1 MEPLDAFIRVVRW
14 LSRVTG
20 VAAALLIALAVL
32 VICDMVIERYVFNL
46 NTIWQIDFVTYAIV
60 GATFIG
66 SPYVLMHRGHVNV
79 DILPMHSGPRFR
91 YWLALSTALLSL
103 AFCAVLWW
111 LCTRFWRRGGVLAL
125 VPREQPALFVTLREH
140 EEDERRSQQHG
151 HDAGCIGPLVP
162 LEERRLR
169 PGDDLVLDRRRI
181 A

>member
-1 MEPLDAFIRVVRW
+1 MDAFIRVVRW

-111 LCTRFWRRGGVLAL
+111 LCTRFWYEAWS
-125 VPREQPALFVTLREH
+125 QNW
-140 EEDERRSQQHG
+140 RS
-151 HDAGCIGPLVP
+151 DTVW
-162 LEERRLR
+162 RSRLWIAYLSM
-169 PGDDLVLDRRRI
+169 PVGLGLLVLQYVVEIVCVATGRAQPFGRGDEPYEHV